1 MKYFNAT
8 VLTKG
13 KKTDYGLYAE
23 SKKEA
28 MYLAKIKYTG
38 IVIKV
43 AEASP
48 PLEDQ
53 IKKFKDTL
61 MKNVQKRKINPDRQ
75 IGAIRQVAVMTNA
88 GISVHDAF
96 SEIADA
102 TDDRVLED
110 VFSSIADDINSGLSL
125 SQSMNN
131 FRFELG
137 NLTLAMVQ
145 LGEKTGNMAEA
156 MYSLADMLE
165 EIRRNVIKFKKA
177 MAYPRN
183 VMIAMAVAFTILI
196 SYVVP
201 QFKEIFEELGAE
213 LPLPTRILLFLEH
226 LFNTYGL
233 YVLGGLILGFLVF
246 KYTIDHNK
254 EARYGWH
261 KFLNRTYL
269 IKNLI
274 HFSTLNR
281 FTLVFSELVR
291 AGIPIAEALDTS
303 IDMIDN
309 LPLKEKLGT
318 VRSSVEKG
326 ATLNSA
332 LKETELFENMII
344 QMIAA
349 GESSGQL
356 DAMLEK
362 VMEYYK
368 MRFDAIID
376 GLSEAIE
383 PIMLF
388 FIAGMVILLAL
399 GIFLPMWDMGNA
411 VQGRPTG

>member
-8 VLTKG
+8 VLSKG
-13 KKTDYGLYAE
+13 KKTEYGLYAE

-43 AEASP
+43 AEGSP

-53 IKKFKDTL
+53 IKKFKDNL

-75 IGAIRQVAVMTNA
+75 IGAIRQIAVMTNA

-156 MYSLADMLE
+156 MYALADMLE

-201 QFKEIFEELGAE
+201 QFKHG
-213 LPLPTRILLFLEH
+213 LLFKRLEC
-226 LFNTYGL
+226 L
-233 YVLGGLILGFLVF
+233 
-246 KYTIDHNK
+246 
-254 EARYGWH
+254 
-261 KFLNRTYL
+261 
-269 IKNLI
+269 
-274 HFSTLNR
+274 
-281 FTLVFSELVR
+281 R
-291 AGIPIAEALDTS
+291 A
-303 IDMIDN
+303 
-309 LPLKEKLGT
+309 
-318 VRSSVEKG
+318 
-326 ATLNSA
+326 
-332 LKETELFENMII
+332 
-344 QMIAA
+344 
-349 GESSGQL
+349 
-356 DAMLEK
+356 
-362 VMEYYK
+362 
-368 MRFDAIID
+368 
-376 GLSEAIE
+376 
-383 PIMLF
+383 
-388 FIAGMVILLAL
+388 
-399 GIFLPMWDMGNA
+399 
-411 VQGRPTG
+411 